1 MDHVV
6 NISKEAAE
14 DIAAHSNI
22 AFDGNVIGGYLRGW
36 EGINK
41 LLSIEDKDQRLIAAK
56 KAYQDGLYW
65 LHAQEHIN
73 PDISVVQNSDPFWV
87 SRKIK
92 VDGPATFPEAGQWL
106 AKAFSLLCQAKNA
119 QATLAFHSA
128 MAALN
133 RLPDYDTRHDALS
146 YAQQLMPLGLNAI
159 ATHAADD
166 ILDAFKC
173 KPDIEADMAFAH
185 LIQAIDSLASIPEP
199 DERAQA
205 VELARQRVHIGN
217 GQLFHLRIA
226 KLAEPLLDYEDHLL
240 VEPFASVIHALVRP
254 MDFPATNAA

>member
-1 MDHVV
+1 MDHV
-6 NISKEAAE
+6 ISIGKEASV

-22 AFDGNVIGGYLRGW
+22 AFDGNVFAGYQRGW

-41 LLSIEDKDQRLIAAK
+41 LLAIENKEQRLKAANV
-56 KAYQDGLYW
+56 AYQDGLYW

-73 PDISVVQNSDPFWV
+73 PDISYVQNADPFWA

-92 VDGPATFPEAGQWL
+92 REGDATFPAAGQLL
-106 AKAFSLLCQAKNA
+106 AKVFSLLCQAKNA
-119 QATLAFHSA
+119 QATVAFHSA

-146 YAQQLMPLGLNAI
+146 YAHQLMPLGLNAI

-166 ILDAFKC
+166 ILDAFRC
-173 KPDIEADMAFAH
+173 KPEIEGDIAFAH
-185 LIQAIDSLASIPEP
+185 IIQAIDSLASVQEP
-199 DERAQA
+199 DERTQA
-205 VELARQRVHIGN
+205 IDMARQKVHLCN
-217 GQLFHLRIA
+217 GPQFHLRIA

-254 MDFPATNAA
+254 MDFPASKAA